1 MGGGN
6 ETPRQKMVGMMYL
19 VLTALL
25 ALNVSKAVLEAFVAI
40 EENIQVANE
49 NEFARGEEKK
59 AQLDEQAKSGDN
71 LQVREKAKK
80 FMKDVEAIE
89 KMTAEMIK
97 FLDESKLEIMTTCG
111 EFVTKDGKS
120 VPGTP
125 EEEMLIHKDG
135 EYDPKGK
142 PCKPI
147 RMHLAHVQGPDK
159 YDEPMLVMGINESV
173 TDPKGR
179 GKDLWEKYNKYRNDL
194 TELVV
199 KSASTP
205 EKPASLKCTSIN
217 EYKDVADLEKKVD
230 AMFKKGKVPIDEY
243 DEIKKIYISL
253 TKNEKYEVHGVQG
266 VHWVGKTW
274 DHNPQVAGIASLSS
288 LENEVLTA
296 RADAITLIRSRVGGG
311 DFSFNKVMSL
321 ATGPLIANSGDE
333 VELKVLMAAFD
344 SDKQPVVTVNGGG
357 KVKETKDGAATVVA
371 NVSGSGEMKLTGTVA
386 IAKKS
391 GEMKKENWEHTI
403 KIMKPEGT
411 VSLPDMQVLYRGYAN
426 KVVGVASGYDQ
437 TILNAGPGLT
447 LTKTGNMWIA
457 SPSAGPKT
465 VDISISGKSS
475 VTNKTVSLGKFT
487 FKVKPLPP
495 AEILFVGKRTGET
508 APKTGKGLS
517 AKFPPSVDLTGV
529 SFKVLNWKMDFKGRQ
544 VKGNGDIIDAAAS
557 ALLAQAKP
565 GDNVT
570 FICQYTDGKSPA
582 QYGAVTVSLN

>member
-59 AQLDEQAKSGDN
+59 GQLEEVAKSGDN
-71 LQVREKAKK
+71 AQVRDKAKA
-80 FMKDVEAIE
+80 FMKEVDKIE
-89 KMTAEMIK
+89 KMTAEMIV
-97 FLDESKLEIMTTCG
+97 FFDECKLEIMTACQ
-111 EFVTKDGKS
+111 ELVTKDGKNA
-120 VPGTP
+120 PGVT
-125 EEEMLIHKDG
+125 EHEGLIIKP
-135 EYDPKGK
+135 YDKAK
-142 PCKPI
+142 TPCKPI
-147 RMHLAHVQGPDK
+147 RMNLAHCQGMDK
-159 YDEPMLVMGINESV
+159 YDEPMFVMGISESV
-173 TDPKGR
+173 KDPQKKG
-179 GKDLWEKYNKYRNDL
+179 KELWEKYNKFRNEL
-194 TELVV
+194 TDLVV

-205 EKPASLKCTSIN
+205 EKPYSVKT
-217 EYKDVADLEKKVD
+217 KDIVEFKDIDDLSKKVD
-230 AMFKKGKVPIDEY
+230 AMFKSGKLPTDEY
-243 DEIKKIYISL
+243 DEIKKIYMAL
-253 TKNEKYEVHGVQG
+253 CKNEKYEVHDEKG

-274 DHNPQVAGIASLSS
+274 DHNPQVAGLASLSA
-288 LENEVLTA
+288 LEKEILTA
-296 RADAITLIRSRVGGG
+296 RADAISLIRSRVGGG
-311 DFSFNKVMSL
+311 DYSFNKVMSL

-344 SDKQPVVTVNGGG
+344 SDKQPVVTVSGGG

-437 TILNAGPGLT
+437 TILSAGPGLS
-447 LTKTGNMWIA
+447 LTKSGNFWIA

-475 VTNKTVSLGKFT
+475 VTDKTVSLGKFT

-495 AEILFVGKRTGET
+495 AAIYFAGKGTGES
-508 APKTGKGLS
+508 ASKSAKGLS

-529 SFKVLNWKMDFKGRQ
+529 NFKVLNWKMDFKGRQ
-544 VKGNGDIIDAAAS
+544 VKGQGDLIDAAAS

-565 GDNVT
+565 GDMVT
-570 FICQYTDGKSPA
+570 FIVQYTDGKSPA
-582 QYGAVTVSLN
+582 QYGACTVSLN

>member
-59 AQLDEQAKSGDN
+59 AQLEEVAKAGDN
-71 LQVREKAKK
+71 PQVREKAKK

-89 KMTAEMIK
+89 KITAEMIK

-120 VPGTP
+120 QPGLP

-135 EYDPKGK
+135 EYDTKK
-142 PCKPI
+142 ACKPI

-194 TELVV
+194 VELVV

-205 EKPASLKCTSIN
+205 EKPASLKCTHIN
-217 EYKDVADLEKKVD
+217 EYKDVLDLEKKVD

-243 DEIKKIYISL
+243 DEVRKIYISL

-296 RADAITLIRSRVGGG
+296 RADAITLIRARVGGG
-311 DFSFNKVMSL
+311 DYSFNKVMSL
-321 ATGPLIANSGDE
+321 ATGPLLANSGDE

-344 SDKQPVVTVNGGG
+344 SDKQPVVTVNGGT
-357 KVKETKDGAATVVA
+357 VKETKDGAATVVA
-371 NVSGSGEMKLTGTVA
+371 KVSGSGEMKLSGTVA

-391 GEMKKENWEHTI
+391 GELKRENWEHTI

-411 VSLPDMQVLYRGYAN
+411 VSLPDMQVLYNGYAN
-426 KVVGVASGYDQ
+426 KVKGVASGYDQ
-437 TILNAGPGLT
+437 TILNPGPGLS
-447 LTKTGNMWIA
+447 LTKQGDLWIA
-457 SPSAGPKT
+457 TPSGGSKMVA
-465 VDISISGKSS
+465 INISGKSS
-475 VTNKTVSLGKFT
+475 VTNKTVQLGSFQ

-495 AEILFVGKRTGET
+495 AAIYFAGKGTGES
-508 APKTGKGLS
+508 APKTAKGLS

-529 SFKVLNWKMDFKGRQ
+529 NFRVLNWKMDFKGRQ

-565 GDNVT
+565 GDIVT

-582 QYGAVTVSLN
+582 QYGACSVSLN

>member
-49 NEFARGEEKK
+49 NEYARGEERK
-59 AQLDEQAKSGDN
+59 AQLEEVAKAGDN
-71 LQVREKAKK
+71 PQVKEKAKK
-80 FMKDVEAIE
+80 FLKDVEAID
-89 KMTAEMIK
+89 KITAEMIL

-111 EFVTKDGKS
+111 EFVTKEGKNQ
-120 VPGTP
+120 PGIP
-125 EEEMLIHKDG
+125 EHEGLIAIP
-135 EYDPKGK
+135 YDKAK
-142 PCKPI
+142 APCKPI
-147 RMHLAHVQGPDK
+147 RMNLSHVQGPDK

-179 GKDLWEKYNKYRNDL
+179 GKDLWEKYNKFRNDL

-217 EYKDVADLEKKVD
+217 EYKDIKDLDKKVD

-243 DEIKKIYISL
+243 DEIRKIYISL
-253 TKNEKYEVHGVQG
+253 TKNEKYEVHEVKG

-288 LENEVLTA
+288 LENEILTA
-296 RADAITLIRSRVGGG
+296 RADAISLIRSRVGGG
-311 DFSFNKVMSL
+311 DYSFNKVMSL
-321 ATGPLIANSGDE
+321 ATGPLLANSGDE

-344 SDKQPVVTVNGGG
+344 SDKQPVVKVNGGG
-357 KVKETKDGAATVVA
+357 SVKETKDGAATVVA
-371 NVSGSGEMKLTGTVA
+371 KVSGSGEMKLSGTVS

-391 GEMKKENWEHTI
+391 GEMKTETWEHTI

-411 VSLPDMQVLYRGYAN
+411 VSLPDMQVLYNGYQN
-426 KVVGVASGYDQ
+426 KVKGVASGYDQ
-437 TILNAGPGLT
+437 TILNPGPGLS
-447 LTKTGNMWIA
+447 LSKTGDLWIA
-457 SPSAGPKT
+457 VPSGGAKK
-465 VDISISGKSS
+465 VAINISGKNS
-475 VTNKTVSLGKFT
+475 VTNKTVQLGSFE

-495 AEILFVGKRTGET
+495 AAIYFAGKGTGES
-508 APKTGKGLS
+508 APKTAKGLS

-529 SFKVLNWKMDFKGRQ
+529 NFRVLNWKMDFKGRQ

-565 GDNVT
+565 GDMVT

-582 QYGAVTVSLN
+582 QYGACSVSLN

>member
-40 EENIQVANE
+40 EENIQVSNE

-59 AQLDEQAKSGDN
+59 AQLDEQAKTGDN
-71 LQVREKAKK
+71 PQVREKAKK

-111 EFVTKDGKS
+111 EFVTKEGKS
-120 VPGTP
+120 VAGTP

-135 EYDPKGK
+135 EYDTKK

-194 TELVV
+194 VELVV

-205 EKPASLKCTSIN
+205 EKPASLKCTHIN
-217 EYKDVADLEKKVD
+217 EFKDVADLEKKVD

-243 DEIKKIYISL
+243 DEIRKIYISL

-288 LENEVLTA
+288 LQNEILTA
-296 RADAITLIRSRVGGG
+296 RADAITLIRGRVGGG

-344 SDKQPVVTVNGGG
+344 SDKQPVVTVSGGG
-357 KVKETKDGAATVVA
+357 KVKETKDGVALVTA
-371 NVSGSGEMKLTGTVA
+371 NVSGSGEMKLSGTVA

-391 GEMKKENWEHTI
+391 GEMKRENWEHTI
-403 KIMKPEGT
+403 KIMKPTGN
-411 VSLPDMQVLYRGYAN
+411 VSLPDMQVMYAGYPN
-426 KVVGVASGYDQ
+426 KVSGLASGYDQ
-437 TILNAGPGLT
+437 TILNPGPGLT
-447 LTKTGNMWIA
+447 LTKSGEFWIA
-457 SPSAGPKT
+457 TPANGLKE
-465 VDISISGKSS
+465 VKVSISGKSS
-475 VTNKTVSLGKFT
+475 VNNKTANLGEFKFR
-487 FKVKPLPP
+487 VKKLPKATVHLNGSP
-495 AEILFVGKRTGET
+495 TGET
-508 APKTGKGLS
+508 VSKS
-517 AKFPPSVDLTGV
+517 ASKVDAKYTADVDLQVKFTV
-529 SFKVLNWKMDFKGRQ
+529 VKWELTFKGRK
-544 VKGNGDIIDAAAS
+544 VSGSGG
-557 ALLAQAKP
+557 LL
-565 GDNVT
+565 T
-570 FICQYTDGKSPA
+570 YFS
-582 QYGAVTVSLN
+582 S

>member
-6 ETPRQKMVGMMYL
+6 ESPRQKMVGMMYL

-59 AQLDEQAKSGDN
+59 GQLEEVAKSGDN
-71 LQVREKAKK
+71 AQVRDKAKA
-80 FMKDVEAIE
+80 FMKEVDKIE
-89 KMTAEMIK
+89 KMTAEMIV
-97 FLDESKLEIMTTCG
+97 FFDECKLEIMTACQ
-111 EFVTKDGKS
+111 ELVTKDGKNA
-120 VPGTP
+120 PGVT
-125 EEEMLIHKDG
+125 EHEGLIIKP
-135 EYDPKGK
+135 YDKAK
-142 PCKPI
+142 TPCKPI
-147 RMHLAHVQGPDK
+147 RMNLAHCQGMDK
-159 YDEPMLVMGINESV
+159 YDEPMFVMGICESV
-173 TDPKGR
+173 KDPQKKG
-179 GKDLWEKYNKYRNDL
+179 KELWEKYNKFRNEL
-194 TELVV
+194 TDLVV

-205 EKPASLKCTSIN
+205 EKPYSVKT
-217 EYKDVADLEKKVD
+217 KDIVEFKDIDDLSKKVD
-230 AMFKKGKVPIDEY
+230 AMFKSGKLPTDEY
-243 DEIKKIYISL
+243 DEIKKIYMAL
-253 TKNEKYEVHGVQG
+253 CKNEKYEVHEEPG

-274 DHNPQVAGIASLSS
+274 DHNPQVAGLASLSA
-288 LENEVLTA
+288 LEKEILTA
-296 RADAITLIRSRVGGG
+296 RADAISLIRSRVGGG
-311 DFSFNKVMSL
+311 DYSFNKVMSL

-344 SDKQPVVTVNGGG
+344 SDKQPVVTVSGGG

-437 TILNAGPGLT
+437 TILSAGPGLS
-447 LTKTGNMWIA
+447 LTKSGNFWIA

-465 VDISISGKSS
+465 VDIIISGKSS
-475 VTNKTVSLGKFT
+475 VTDKTVSLGKFT

-495 AEILFVGKRTGET
+495 AAIYFAGKGTGES
-508 APKTGKGLS
+508 ASKSAKGLS

-529 SFKVLNWKMDFKGRQ
+529 NFKVLNWKMDFKGRQ
-544 VKGNGDIIDAAAS
+544 VKGQGDLIDAAAS

-565 GDNVT
+565 GDMVT
-570 FICQYTDGKSPA
+570 FIVQYTDGKSPA
-582 QYGAVTVSLN
+582 QYGACTVSLN

>member
-6 ETPRQKMVGMMYL
+6 ESPRQKMVGMMYL

-59 AQLDEQAKSGDN
+59 GQLEEVAKSGDN
-71 LQVREKAKK
+71 AQVRDKAKA
-80 FMKDVEAIE
+80 FMKEVDKIE
-89 KMTAEMIK
+89 KMTAEMIV
-97 FLDESKLEIMTTCG
+97 FFDECKLEIMTACQ
-111 EFVTKDGKS
+111 ELVTKDGKNA
-120 VPGTP
+120 PGVT
-125 EEEMLIHKDG
+125 EHEGLIIKP
-135 EYDPKGK
+135 YDKAK
-142 PCKPI
+142 TPCKPI
-147 RMHLAHVQGPDK
+147 RMNLAHCQGMDK
-159 YDEPMLVMGINESV
+159 YDEPMFVMGISESV
-173 TDPKGR
+173 KDPQKKG
-179 GKDLWEKYNKYRNDL
+179 KELWEKYNKFRNEL
-194 TELVV
+194 TDLVV

-205 EKPASLKCTSIN
+205 EKPYSVKT
-217 EYKDVADLEKKVD
+217 KDIVEFKDIDDLSKKVD
-230 AMFKKGKVPIDEY
+230 AMFKSGKLPTDEY
-243 DEIKKIYISL
+243 DEIKKIYMAL
-253 TKNEKYEVHGVQG
+253 CKNEKYEVHDEKG

-274 DHNPQVAGIASLSS
+274 DHNPQVAGLASLSA
-288 LENEVLTA
+288 LEKEVLTA
-296 RADAITLIRSRVGGG
+296 RADAISLIRSRVGGG
-311 DFSFNKVMSL
+311 DYSFNKVMSL

-344 SDKQPVVTVNGGG
+344 SDKQPVVTVSGGG

-437 TILNAGPGLT
+437 TILSAGPGLS
-447 LTKTGNMWIA
+447 LTKSGNFWIA

-475 VTNKTVSLGKFT
+475 VTDKTVSLGKFT

-495 AEILFVGKRTGET
+495 AAIYFAGKGTGES
-508 APKTGKGLS
+508 ASKSAKGLS

-529 SFKVLNWKMDFKGRQ
+529 NFKVLNWKMDFKGRQ
-544 VKGNGDIIDAAAS
+544 VKGQGDLIDAAAS

-565 GDNVT
+565 GDMVT
-570 FICQYTDGKSPA
+570 FIVQYTDGKSPA
-582 QYGAVTVSLN
+582 QYGACTVSLN

>member
-6 ETPRQKMVGMMYL
+6 ESPRQKMVGMMYL

-59 AQLDEQAKSGDN
+59 GQLEEVAKSGDN
-71 LQVREKAKK
+71 AQVRDKAKA
-80 FMKDVEAIE
+80 FMKEVDKIE
-89 KMTAEMIK
+89 KMTAEMIV
-97 FLDESKLEIMTTCG
+97 FFDECKLEIMTACQ
-111 EFVTKDGKS
+111 ELVTKDGKNA
-120 VPGTP
+120 PGVT
-125 EEEMLIHKDG
+125 EHEGLIIKP
-135 EYDPKGK
+135 YDKAK
-142 PCKPI
+142 TPCKPI
-147 RMHLAHVQGPDK
+147 RMNLAHCQGMDK
-159 YDEPMLVMGINESV
+159 YDEPMFVMGISESV
-173 TDPKGR
+173 KDPKKK
-179 GKDLWEKYNKYRNDL
+179 GKELWEKYNKFRNEL
-194 TELVV
+194 TDLVV

-205 EKPASLKCTSIN
+205 EKPYSVKT
-217 EYKDVADLEKKVD
+217 KDIVEFKDIEDLSKKVD
-230 AMFKKGKVPIDEY
+230 AMFKSGKLPTDEY
-243 DEIKKIYISL
+243 DEIKKIYMAL
-253 TKNEKYEVHGVQG
+253 CKNEKYEVHEEPG

-274 DHNPQVAGIASLSS
+274 DHNPQVAGLASLSA
-288 LENEVLTA
+288 LEKEILTA
-296 RADAITLIRSRVGGG
+296 RADAISLIRSRVGGG
-311 DFSFNKVMSL
+311 DYSFNKVMSL

-344 SDKQPVVTVNGGG
+344 SDKQPVVTVSGGG

-411 VSLPDMQVLYRGYAN
+411 VSLPDMQVLYRGYQN

-437 TILNAGPGLT
+437 TILTAGPGLS
-447 LTKTGNMWIA
+447 LTKSGNLWIA

-475 VTNKTVSLGKFT
+475 VTDKTVSLGKFT

-495 AEILFVGKRTGET
+495 AAIYFANKGTGESASKT
-508 APKTGKGLS
+508 AKGLS

-529 SFKVLNWKMDFKGRQ
+529 NFKVLNWKMDFKGRQ
-544 VKGNGDIIDAAAS
+544 VKGQGELIDAAAS

-565 GDNVT
+565 GDMVT
-570 FICQYTDGKSPA
+570 FIVQYTDGKSPA
-582 QYGAVTVSLN
+582 QYGACTVSLN

>member
-6 ETPRQKMVGMMYL
+6 ESPRQKMVGMMYL

-59 AQLDEQAKSGDN
+59 GQLEEVAKSGDN
-71 LQVREKAKK
+71 AQVRDKAKA
-80 FMKDVEAIE
+80 FMKEVDKIE
-89 KMTAEMIK
+89 KMTAEMIV
-97 FLDESKLEIMTTCG
+97 FFDECKLEIMTACQ
-111 EFVTKDGKS
+111 ELVTKDGKNA
-120 VPGTP
+120 PGVT
-125 EEEMLIHKDG
+125 EHEGLIIKP
-135 EYDPKGK
+135 YDKAK
-142 PCKPI
+142 TPCKPI
-147 RMHLAHVQGPDK
+147 RMNLAHCQGMDK
-159 YDEPMLVMGINESV
+159 YDEPMFVMGISESV
-173 TDPKGR
+173 KDPQKKG
-179 GKDLWEKYNKYRNDL
+179 KELWEKYNKFRNEL
-194 TELVV
+194 TDLVV

-205 EKPASLKCTSIN
+205 EKPYSVKT
-217 EYKDVADLEKKVD
+217 KDIVEFKDIDDLSKKVD
-230 AMFKKGKVPIDEY
+230 AMFKSGKLPTDEY
-243 DEIKKIYISL
+243 DEIKKIYMAL
-253 TKNEKYEVHGVQG
+253 CKNEKYEVHEEPG

-274 DHNPQVAGIASLSS
+274 DHNPQVAGLASLSA
-288 LENEVLTA
+288 LEKEVLTA
-296 RADAITLIRSRVGGG
+296 RADAISLIRSRVGGG
-311 DFSFNKVMSL
+311 DYSFNKVMSL

-344 SDKQPVVTVNGGG
+344 SDKQPVVTVSGGG

-437 TILNAGPGLT
+437 TILSAGPGLS
-447 LTKTGNMWIA
+447 LTKSGNFWIA

-475 VTNKTVSLGKFT
+475 VTDKTVSLGKFT

-495 AEILFVGKRTGET
+495 AAIYFAGKGTGES
-508 APKTGKGLS
+508 ASKSAKGLS

-529 SFKVLNWKMDFKGRQ
+529 NFKVLNWKMDFKGRQ
-544 VKGNGDIIDAAAS
+544 VKGQGDLIDAAAS

-565 GDNVT
+565 GDMVT
-570 FICQYTDGKSPA
+570 FIVQYTDGKSPA
-582 QYGAVTVSLN
+582 QYGACTVSLN

>member
-59 AQLDEQAKSGDN
+59 GQLEEVAKSGDN
-71 LQVREKAKK
+71 AQVRDKAKA
-80 FMKDVEAIE
+80 FMKEVDKIE
-89 KMTAEMIK
+89 KMTAEMIV
-97 FLDESKLEIMTTCG
+97 FFDECKLEIMTACQ
-111 EFVTKDGKS
+111 ELVTKDGKNA
-120 VPGTP
+120 PGVT
-125 EEEMLIHKDG
+125 EHEGLIIKP
-135 EYDPKGK
+135 YDKAK
-142 PCKPI
+142 TPCKPI
-147 RMHLAHVQGPDK
+147 RMNLAHCQGMDK
-159 YDEPMLVMGINESV
+159 YDEPMFVMGISESV
-173 TDPKGR
+173 KDPQKKG
-179 GKDLWEKYNKYRNDL
+179 KELWEKYNKFRNEL
-194 TELVV
+194 TDLVV

-205 EKPASLKCTSIN
+205 EKPYSVKT
-217 EYKDVADLEKKVD
+217 KDIVEFKDIDDLSKKVD
-230 AMFKKGKVPIDEY
+230 AMFKSGKLPTDEY
-243 DEIKKIYISL
+243 DEIKKIYMAL
-253 TKNEKYEVHGVQG
+253 CKNEKYEVHEEPG

-274 DHNPQVAGIASLSS
+274 DHNPQVAGLASLSA
-288 LENEVLTA
+288 LEKEILTA
-296 RADAITLIRSRVGGG
+296 RADAISLIRSRVGGG
-311 DFSFNKVMSL
+311 DYSFNKVMSL

-344 SDKQPVVTVNGGG
+344 SDKQPVVTVSGGG

-437 TILNAGPGLT
+437 TILSAGPGLS
-447 LTKTGNMWIA
+447 LTKSGNFWIA

-475 VTNKTVSLGKFT
+475 VTDKTVSLGKFT

-495 AEILFVGKRTGET
+495 AAIYFAGKGTGES
-508 APKTGKGLS
+508 ASKSAKGLS

-529 SFKVLNWKMDFKGRQ
+529 NFKVLNWKMDFKGRQ
-544 VKGNGDIIDAAAS
+544 VKGQGDLIDAAAS

-565 GDNVT
+565 GDMVT
-570 FICQYTDGKSPA
+570 FIVQYTDGKSPA
-582 QYGAVTVSLN
+582 QYGACTVSLN